1 MSSNYITVCVL
12 SFLVVFSVLTRG
24 EAMSFTIESSAFG
37 NGEEIPVVYTCQGRD
52 VSPPLSWSGLP
63 AGTKSLALTVFDP
76 DAPDPA
82 NPRMTWVHWVVY
94 NLPAKATALP
104 EGAGGPSG
112 ALPAGTRQGVNDWGR
127 TDYGGPCPPIGRH
140 RYFFRLYA
148 LDCVLP
154 DLGPVDMKGLVGAMK
169 GHVLG
174 EAELMGT
181 YQKR

>member
-1 MSSNYITVCVL
+1 MGHKYITVCIL
-12 SFLVVFSVLTRG
+12 SFLVIFSMFTRG

-37 NGEEIPVVYTCQGRD
+37 NGEEIPVVYTCQGKD
-52 VSPPLSWSGLP
+52 VSPPLSWSGVP
-63 AGTKSLALTVFDP
+63 SGTKSLALIVSDP

-82 NPRMTWVHWVVY
+82 NPRMTWVHWVLY
-94 NLPAKATALP
+94 NLPATATALP
-104 EGAGGPSG
+104 EGAGGSPEL
-112 ALPAGTRQGVNDWGR
+112 LPTGTRQGVNDWGR
-127 TDYGGPCPPIGRH
+127 TGYGGPCPPIGRH

-148 LDCVLP
+148 LDCVMP
-154 DLGPVDMKGLVGAMK
+154 DLGPIDMKGLVEAMK